1 MFPDHS
7 ARRQVGWRRI
17 CYGGLEGKGD
27 RAGVGPAEERAWQ
40 ARRRRR
46 RIRRTW
52 NLEGIDRTSPGPSRQ
67 SPLGLIAVSTTGLLL
82 LALFYTLYFGKDFF
96 LPITLA
102 VMLNFL
108 LTPAVRVLKRAGV
121 PPPLGAAV
129 ILLLF
134 LGLVGGGI
142 YKLWDPAVE
151 WLQRTPQTF
160 AHLDRELSAL
170 REPVEAIQEAGEQVE
185 ALARGDDEAAAPEA
199 AEESSSPEL
208 GDIILDNLRRLVSG
222 GIVALFLL
230 YFLLALDD
238 LFLRKLAGVLPV
250 MSQRRKAVLIVR
262 ATERDISRYVLVRT
276 VTNAGLGVTVGL
288 AMWLL
293 GMPNPVLWGVLA
305 GFLNY
310 VPYLGGLVTTVIVG
324 FVALTTFDSLGR
336 ALLVPLVYAVIDN
349 VEGHLV
355 TPMILGRELTLNPV
369 MIFTW
374 LIFWAWIWGIPGA
387 LLAIPLLATTKIIA
401 DNIEVLAPL
410 GAFLGR

>member
-1 MFPDHS
+1 MAS
-7 ARRQVGWRRI
+7 
-17 CYGGLEGKGD
+17 EGAPPAHPEDAESEGD
-27 RAGVGPAEERAWQ
+27 RP
-40 ARRRRR
+40 
-46 RIRRTW
+46 
-52 NLEGIDRTSPGPSRQ
+52 GITRLAPPLQG
-67 SPLGLIAVSTTGLLL
+67 PLGVIAVSSTGLLL
-82 LALFYTLYFGKDFF
+82 LAFFYTLYFGKEFF

-108 LTPAVRVLKRAGV
+108 LTPAVRALKRAGV

-134 LGLVGGGI
+134 LGLVGSGV
-142 YKLWDPAVE
+142 YRLWDPAVE
-151 WLQRTPQTF
+151 WLQRAPQTF
-160 AHLDRELSAL
+160 AQLDRALSAL
-170 REPVEAIQEAGEQVE
+170 REPVEAIRAAGEQVE
-185 ALARGDDEAAAPEA
+185 ALARGGDEPSPV
-199 AEESSSPEL
+199 AEGESSSPQL
-208 GDIILDNLRRLVSG
+208 GDVILDNLRRLVSG
-222 GIVALFLL
+222 GIVAIFLL

-238 LFLRKLAGVLPV
+238 LFLRKFAGVLPM

-276 VTNAGLGVTVGL
+276 VTNAGLGITVGL

-305 GFLNY
+305 GVLNY
-310 VPYLGGLVTTVIVG
+310 IPYLGGFVTTVIVG
-324 FVALTTFDSLGR
+324 LVALTTFDSLGR

-349 VEGHLV
+349 IEGHLV

-401 DNIEVLAPL
+401 DNIKVLAPL